1 MNLDKVTIAGIEYK
15 IEFHDDAGMGGHIGL
30 ADFNRQ
36 VIKINSM
43 HTAATQRIAIAHE
56 IIHIVSDAWG
66 LKLNEEQVKIG
77 THALISFM
85 RDNPDFLEAIK

>member
-36 VIKINSM
+36 IIKINSM

-56 IIHIVSDAWG
+56 IIHILSDAYG
-66 LKLNEEQVKIG
+66 LGLTENQVKIG
-77 THALISFM
+77 THALIAFQH
-85 RDNPDFLEAIK
+85 DNPNFRLDI